1 MYIRPAGS
9 SLVNAY
15 RARKANDSAV
25 PLEIMRVTFAE
36 TDRYGDYFASAPAMP
51 ARFSCTS

>member
-1 MYIRPAGS
+1 MDIQPAGS

-15 RARKANDSAV
+15 LARKAIDSAV

-36 TDRYGDYFASAPAMP
+36 IDRYRDYFASAPAMP
-51 ARFSCTS
+51 VRFEIMA